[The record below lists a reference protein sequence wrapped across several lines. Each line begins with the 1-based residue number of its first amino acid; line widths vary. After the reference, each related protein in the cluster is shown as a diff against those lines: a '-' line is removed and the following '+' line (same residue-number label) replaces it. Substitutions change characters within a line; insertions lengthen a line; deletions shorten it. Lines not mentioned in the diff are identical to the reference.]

1 MACTSVRKPAG
12 PHQDSRPPWLSTAPT
27 VHPPTPDTSD
37 QRRAWGW
44 CLPLLGSWSCHSCVL
59 LLVRGFRF
67 LAFLFER
74 LFESVKACF
83 PEFAKRLRLE
93 RVEPPLSLRPHGDK
107 ARGVEDAQ
115 VTRHTR
121 LVNPCPGDEVID
133 LLLTMPQGFH

>member
-1 MACTSVRKPAG
+1 M
-12 PHQDSRPPWLSTAPT
+12 
-27 VHPPTPDTSD
+27 
-37 QRRAWGW
+37 
-44 CLPLLGSWSCHSCVL
+44 
-59 LLVRGFRF
+59 RGFRF

-83 PEFAKRLRLE
+83 PEVAVLGQPPVEFAKRLRLE

-107 ARGVEDAQ
+107 SRGVEDTQ

-133 LLLTMPQGFH
+133 LLLTMPQGFHDASARRVGEGLEGV